1 MRAIRPS
8 KKGWAFR
15 NQTTRLIWSRRPTTV
30 VSESLPVLAPHP
42 RKSNR
47 RRAMPRGMSASA
59 NCRYFPL
66 SFDDAKPWDATTH
79 GAPYRPSS
87 AGSGMW
93 NTAEIRSFPE
103 RNPDG
108 EFQRLDRSQ
117 RDEILLME
125 TATVENASL

>member
-30 VSESLPVLAPHP
+30 VSESLPVLARIRGSRTAEGRCRGNERLGQLPVLP
-42 RKSNR
+42 AFLR
-47 RRAMPRGMSASA
+47 RCQAVGR
-59 NCRYFPL
+59 
-66 SFDDAKPWDATTH
+66 DDARRPVSSFLRRLRDVEH
-79 GAPYRPSS
+79 GRDPVVS
-87 AGSGMW
+87 
-93 NTAEIRSFPE
+93 E

-108 EFQRLDRSQ
+108 NFNGLDRSQ